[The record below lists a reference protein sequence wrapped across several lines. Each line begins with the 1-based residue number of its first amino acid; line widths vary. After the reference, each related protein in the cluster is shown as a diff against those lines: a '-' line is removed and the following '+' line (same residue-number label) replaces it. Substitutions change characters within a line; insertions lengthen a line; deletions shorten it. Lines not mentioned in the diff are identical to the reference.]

1 MDFYKREYMN
11 EFLKNNWWKLLGI
24 GLILYSIIAG
34 FLIRIPELPIIR
46 ESIRNLFFHVVM
58 WFSMMVMFGT
68 SLFRSLRYLST
79 FDIKHDVYAIQ
90 SVNVGLFFGIMG
102 IVTGMEWANF
112 TWGTPWTND
121 PQLNGAAIT
130 ILAYFAYLVL
140 RRSIDEENKR
150 ARIAAVYNVF
160 AFVMLIVFI
169 GILPRLAQ
177 GSLHPGKGGSPMTVT
192 NLDFTMRLVFYPA
205 IVGWIIIGYWLTS
218 IRVKMANIRLHLDN
232 PE

>member
-1 MDFYKREYMN
+1 MVGFIRK
-11 EFLKNNWWKLLGI
+11 NWWKLLGV
-24 GLILYSIIAG
+24 GFILYSIIAG
-34 FLIRIPELPIIR
+34 FLIEVPDLPIIR
-46 ESIRNLFFHVVM
+46 QSIRNLFFHVVM
-58 WFSMMVMFGT
+58 WFTMMVMFGT
-68 SLFRSLRYLST
+68 SLVRSLRYLST

-90 SVNVGLFFGIMG
+90 AVNVGLFFGMMG

-169 GILPRLAQ
+169 GILPKLSD

-192 NLDFTMRLVFYPA
+192 NLDITMRLVFYPA
-205 IVGWIIIGYWLTS
+205 IAGWIIVGYWLTG
-218 IRVKMANIRLHLDN
+218 IRVKMDAIRQHLDN

>member
-1 MDFYKREYMN
+1 MN
-11 EFLKNNWWKLLGI
+11 NFLRNNWWKLLGVM
-24 GLILYSIIAG
+24 LILYSIIAG
-34 FLIRIPELPIIR
+34 FLIDVPDLPIIR
-46 ESIRNLFFHVVM
+46 QSIRNLFFHVVM

-68 SLFRSLRYLST
+68 SLARSLRYLST

-150 ARIAAVYNVF
+150 ARIAAVYNIF

-192 NLDFTMRLVFYPA
+192 NLDITMRMVFYPA
-205 IVGWIIIGYWLTS
+205 IAGWIIMGYWITG
-218 IRVKMANIRLHLDN
+218 IRVKMDFIRQHLDN

>member
-1 MDFYKREYMN
+1 MWMN
-11 EFLKNNWWKLLGI
+11 NFLKNNWWKLLGV
-24 GLILYSIIAG
+24 LLVLYSIVAG
-34 FLIRIPELPIIR
+34 FLIDVPDLPIIR
-46 ESIRNLFFHVVM
+46 QSIRNLFFHVVM

-68 SLFRSLRYLST
+68 SLVRSLRYLST
-79 FDIKHDVYAIQ
+79 FDMKHDNYAIQ
-90 SVNVGLFFGIMG
+90 SVNVGLFFGVMG
-102 IVTGMEWANF
+102 IITGMEWANF

-140 RRSIDEENKR
+140 RGSIDEENKR
-150 ARIAAVYNVF
+150 ARISAVYNVF

-177 GSLHPGKGGSPMTVT
+177 GSLHPGKGGSPMTVN
-192 NLDFTMRLVFYPA
+192 NLDITMRLVFYPA
-205 IVGWIIIGYWLTS
+205 IAGWIIIGYWITG
-218 IRVKMANIRLHLDN
+218 IRVKMARISQHLDN

>member
-1 MDFYKREYMN
+1 MN
-11 EFLKNNWWKLLGI
+11 EFFKNNWWKLLGVS
-24 GLILYSIIAG
+24 LILYSIIAG
-34 FLIRIPELPIIR
+34 FLIHVPELPIIR
-46 ESIRNLFFHVVM
+46 QSIRNLFFHVVM

-68 SLFRSLRYLST
+68 SLVRSLRYLSS
-79 FDIKHDVYAIQ
+79 FEIKHDVYAIQ
-90 SVNVGLFFGIMG
+90 SVNVGLFFGILG

-150 ARIAAVYNVF
+150 ARIAAVYNIF

-177 GSLHPGKGGSPMTVT
+177 GSLHPGKGGSPMTIN
-192 NLDFTMRLVFYPA
+192 NLTAAQRMVFYPA
-205 IVGWIIIGYWLTS
+205 IAGWIIVGYWLTG
-218 IRVKMANIRLHLDN
+218 IRVKMDYIRQYLDN

>member
-1 MDFYKREYMN
+1 MEGFIK
-11 EFLKNNWWKLLGI
+11 KNWWKLLGVAF
-24 GLILYSIIAG
+24 ILYSIIAG
-34 FLIRIPELPIIR
+34 FLIEVPDLPIIR
-46 ESIRNLFFHVVM
+46 QSIRNLFFHVVM

-68 SLFRSLRYLST
+68 SLVRSLRYLST

-90 SVNVGLFFGIMG
+90 SVNVGLFFGMIG

-169 GILPRLAQ
+169 GILPKLSD

-205 IVGWIIIGYWLTS
+205 IAGWIIVGYWLTG
-218 IRVKMANIRLHLDN
+218 IRVKMDTIRQHLDN

>member
-1 MDFYKREYMN
+1 MKD
-11 EFLKNNWWKLLGI
+11 FLKKNWWKLLGI
-24 GLILYSIIAG
+24 LLILYSIIAG
-34 FLIRIPELPIIR
+34 FLIDVPDLPIIR
-46 ESIRNLFFHVVM
+46 QSIRNLFFHVVM

-68 SLFRSLRYLST
+68 SLARSLRYLST
-79 FDIKHDVYAIQ
+79 FDMKHDVYAIQ

-150 ARIAAVYNVF
+150 ARISAVYNIF

-169 GILPRLAQ
+169 GILPRLAE

-192 NLDFTMRLVFYPA
+192 NLDIMMRLVFYPA
-205 IVGWIIIGYWLTS
+205 IAGWIIVGYWLTG
-218 IRVKMANIRLHLDN
+218 IRVKMDFIRQHLDN

>member
-1 MDFYKREYMN
+1 MN
-11 EFLKNNWWKLLGI
+11 DFLKNNWWKLLGVL
-24 GLILYSIIAG
+24 LILYSIIAG
-34 FLIRIPELPIIR
+34 FLIDVPDLPIIR
-46 ESIRNLFFHVVM
+46 QSIRNLFFHVVM

-68 SLFRSLRYLST
+68 SLVRSIRYLST
-79 FDIKHDVYAIQ
+79 FDMKHDVYAIQ
-90 SVNVGLFFGIMG
+90 SVNVGLFFGTMG
-102 IVTGMEWANF
+102 IITGMVWANY

-169 GILPRLAQ
+169 GILPKLAQ
-177 GSLHPGKGGSPMTVT
+177 GSLHPGKGGSPMTVN
-192 NLDFTMRLVFYPA
+192 NLDITMRLVFYPA
-205 IVGWIIIGYWLTS
+205 IAGWIMVGYWLTG
-218 IRVKMANIRLHLDN
+218 IRVKMDRIRQHLDN

>member
-1 MDFYKREYMN
+1 MN
-11 EFLKNNWWKLLGI
+11 TFLRHNWWKLLGVL
-24 GLILYSIIAG
+24 LILYSIIAG
-34 FLIRIPELPIIR
+34 FLIDVPELPILR
-46 ESIRNLFFHVVM
+46 QSIRNLFFHVVM

-68 SLFRSLRYLST
+68 SLARSLRYLST

-102 IVTGMEWANF
+102 ITTGMEWANF

-177 GSLHPGKGGSPMTVT
+177 GSLHPGKGGSPMTVN
-192 NLDFTMRLVFYPA
+192 NLDVTMRLVFYPA
-205 IVGWIIIGYWLTS
+205 IAGWIIVGYWLTG
-218 IRVKMANIRLHLDN
+218 IRVKMDFIRQHLDN

>member
-1 MDFYKREYMN
+1 MDRFIRK
-11 EFLKNNWWKLLGI
+11 NWWKLLGVAF
-24 GLILYSIIAG
+24 ILYSIIAG
-34 FLIRIPELPIIR
+34 FLIEVPDLPIIR
-46 ESIRNLFFHVVM
+46 QSIRNLFFHVVM

-68 SLFRSLRYLST
+68 SLVRSLRYLST

-90 SVNVGLFFGIMG
+90 SVNVGLFFGMMG

-169 GILPRLAQ
+169 GILPKLSD

-205 IVGWIIIGYWLTS
+205 IAGWIIVGYWLTG
-218 IRVKMANIRLHLDN
+218 IRVKMDTIRQHLDN

>member
-1 MDFYKREYMN
+1 MSDFIRK
-11 EFLKNNWWKLLGI
+11 NWWKLLGVA
-24 GLILYSIIAG
+24 LILYSIIAG
-34 FLIRIPELPIIR
+34 FLIDVPDLPIIR
-46 ESIRNLFFHVVM
+46 QSIRNLFFHVVM

-68 SLFRSLRYLST
+68 SLARSIRYLST
-79 FDIKHDVYAIQ
+79 FELKHDVYAIQ

-102 IVTGMEWANF
+102 ICTGMEWANF

-177 GSLHPGKGGSPMTVT
+177 GSLHPGKGGSPMTVN
-192 NLDFTMRLVFYPA
+192 NLDITMRLVFYPA
-205 IVGWIIIGYWLTS
+205 IAGWIIIGYWLTG

>member
-1 MDFYKREYMN
+1 MT
-11 EFLKNNWWKLLGI
+11 EFLKKNWWKLLGVL
-24 GLILYSIIAG
+24 LILYSIIAG
-34 FLIRIPELPIIR
+34 FLIKVPELPIIR

-58 WFSMMVMFGT
+58 WFSMIVMFGT
-68 SLFRSLRYLST
+68 SLVRSLRYLST
-79 FDIKHDVYAIQ
+79 FDMKHDVYAIQ
-90 SVNVGLFFGIMG
+90 SVNVGLFFGLMG
-102 IVTGMEWANF
+102 ITTGMEWANF

-130 ILAYFAYLVL
+130 ILAYFAYIVL

-177 GSLHPGKGGSPMTVT
+177 GSLHPGKGGSPMTVN
-192 NLDFTMRLVFYPA
+192 NLDMMMRVVFYPA
-205 IVGWIIIGYWLTS
+205 IAGWIIMGYWITG
-218 IRVKMANIRLHLDN
+218 IRVKMANIRQHLDN

>member
-1 MDFYKREYMN
+1 MDGFIRK
-11 EFLKNNWWKLLGI
+11 NWWKLLGV

-34 FLIRIPELPIIR
+34 FLIEVPDLPIIR
-46 ESIRNLFFHVVM
+46 QSIRNLFFHVVM
-58 WFSMMVMFGT
+58 WFTMMVMLGT
-68 SLFRSLRYLST
+68 SLVRSLRYLST

-90 SVNVGLFFGIMG
+90 SVNVGLFFGMMG

-169 GILPRLAQ
+169 GILPKLSD

-192 NLDFTMRLVFYPA
+192 NLDVTMRLVFYPA
-205 IVGWIIIGYWLTS
+205 IAGWIIVGYWLTG
-218 IRVKMANIRLHLDN
+218 IRVKMDTIRQHLDN

>member
-1 MDFYKREYMN
+1 MT
-11 EFLKNNWWKLLGI
+11 EFIKKNWWKLLGVL
-24 GLILYSIIAG
+24 LILYSIIAG
-34 FLIRIPELPIIR
+34 FLIKVPELPIIH

-68 SLFRSLRYLST
+68 SLVRSLRYLST

-90 SVNVGLFFGIMG
+90 SVNVGLFFGLMG
-102 IVTGMEWANF
+102 ITTGMEWANF

-177 GSLHPGKGGSPMTVT
+177 GSLHPGKGGSPMTVN
-192 NLDFTMRLVFYPA
+192 NLDMKMRIVFYPA
-205 IVGWIIIGYWLTS
+205 IAGWIIMGYWITG
-218 IRVKMANIRLHLDN
+218 IRVKMANIRQHLDN

>member
-1 MDFYKREYMN
+1 MT
-11 EFLKNNWWKLLGI
+11 EFFKKNWWKLLGVA
-24 GLILYSIIAG
+24 LILYSIIAG
-34 FLIRIPELPIIR
+34 FLIDVPEVKGNIGQ
-46 ESIRNLFFHVVM
+46 SIRNLFFHVVM
-58 WFSMMVMFGT
+58 WFAMMVMFGT
-68 SLFRSLRYLST
+68 SLVRSLRYLST
-79 FDIKHDVYAIQ
+79 FDIKHDLLAIEA
-90 SVNVGLFFGIMG
+90 VNVGLFFGILG

-130 ILAYFAYLVL
+130 ILAYFAYIVL

-169 GILPRLAQ
+169 GILPKLAS
-177 GSLHPGKGGSPMTVT
+177 GSLHPGAGGSPSTV
-192 NLDFTMRLVFYPA
+192 NSLDFTMRLVFYPA
-205 IVGWIIIGYWLTS
+205 IAGWIIIGYWLIG
-218 IRVKMANIRLHLDN
+218 IRVKMARIRQYLDN

>member
-1 MDFYKREYMN
+1 MVGFIRK
-11 EFLKNNWWKLLGI
+11 NWWKLLGV
-24 GLILYSIIAG
+24 GFILYSIIAG
-34 FLIRIPELPIIR
+34 FLIEVPDLPIIR
-46 ESIRNLFFHVVM
+46 QSIRNLFFHVVM
-58 WFSMMVMFGT
+58 WFTMMVMFGT
-68 SLFRSLRYLST
+68 SLVRSLRYLST

-90 SVNVGLFFGIMG
+90 SVNVGLFFGMMG

-169 GILPRLAQ
+169 GILPKLSD

-192 NLDFTMRLVFYPA
+192 NLDVTMRLVFYPA
-205 IVGWIIIGYWLTS
+205 IAGWIIVGYWLTG
-218 IRVKMANIRLHLDN
+218 IRVKMDAIRQHLDN

>member
-205 IVGWIIIGYWLTS
+205 IVGWIIIGYWLMS

>member
-1 MDFYKREYMN
+1 MN
-11 EFLKNNWWKLLGI
+11 NFLKNNWWKLLGVL
-24 GLILYSIIAG
+24 LILYSIIAG
-34 FLIRIPELPIIR
+34 FLIDVPDLPIIR
-46 ESIRNLFFHVVM
+46 QSIRNLFFHVVM

-68 SLFRSLRYLST
+68 SLARSLRYLST

-102 IVTGMEWANF
+102 IITGMEWANF

-150 ARIAAVYNVF
+150 ARIAAVYNIF

-192 NLDFTMRLVFYPA
+192 NLDMTMRMVFYPA
-205 IVGWIIIGYWLTS
+205 IAGWIIMGYWITE
-218 IRVKMANIRLHLDN
+218 IRVKMDFIRQHLDN

>member
-1 MDFYKREYMN
+1 MSI
-11 EFLKNNWWKLLGI
+11 FLKHNWWKLLGVL
-24 GLILYSIIAG
+24 LILYSIIAG
-34 FLIRIPELPIIR
+34 FLIDVPELPIIR
-46 ESIRNLFFHVVM
+46 QSIRNLFFHVVM

-68 SLFRSLRYLST
+68 SLARSLRYLST

-90 SVNVGLFFGIMG
+90 SVNVGLFFGILG
-102 IVTGMEWANF
+102 ICTGMEWANF

-177 GSLHPGKGGSPMTVT
+177 GSLHPGKGGSPMTVN
-192 NLDFTMRLVFYPA
+192 NLDVTMRMVFYPA
-205 IVGWIIIGYWLTS
+205 IAGWIIVGYWLTG
-218 IRVKMANIRLHLDN
+218 IRVKMDFIRQHLDN

>member
-1 MDFYKREYMN
+1 MN
-11 EFLKNNWWKLLGI
+11 GFIKNNWWKLLGVAF
-24 GLILYSIIAG
+24 ILYSIIAG
-34 FLIRIPELPIIR
+34 FLIEVPDLPIIR
-46 ESIRNLFFHVVM
+46 QSIRNLFFHVVM

-68 SLFRSLRYLST
+68 SLVRSLRYLST

-90 SVNVGLFFGIMG
+90 SINVGLFFGIMG

-169 GILPRLAQ
+169 GILPKLSD

-192 NLDFTMRLVFYPA
+192 NLDITMRLVFYPA
-205 IVGWIIIGYWLTS
+205 IAGWIIVGYWLTG
-218 IRVKMANIRLHLDN
+218 IRVKMDKIRQHLDN

>member
-1 MDFYKREYMN
+1 MN
-11 EFLKNNWWKLLGI
+11 EFFRNNWWKLLGVA
-24 GLILYSIIAG
+24 LILYSIIAG
-34 FLIRIPELPIIR
+34 FLIDVPELPIIR
-46 ESIRNLFFHVVM
+46 QSIRNLFFHVVM

-68 SLFRSLRYLST
+68 SLARSLRYLST

-90 SVNVGLFFGIMG
+90 SVNVGLFFGMMG
-102 IVTGMEWANF
+102 ICTGMEWANF

-121 PQLNGAAIT
+121 PQLNGAALT

-177 GSLHPGKGGSPMTVT
+177 GSLHPGKGGSPMTVN
-192 NLDFTMRLVFYPA
+192 NLDFGMRLVFYPA
-205 IVGWIIIGYWLTS
+205 IAGWIIMGYWLTG
-218 IRVKMANIRLHLDN
+218 IRVKMANIRVHLDN

>member
-1 MDFYKREYMN
+1 MDNF
-11 EFLKNNWWKLLGI
+11 FKNNWWKLLGI

-68 SLFRSLRYLST
+68 SLVRSLRYLST
-79 FDIKHDVYAIQ
+79 FEIKHDVYAIQ

-205 IVGWIIIGYWLTS
+205 IAGWIIIGYWLTG

>member
-1 MDFYKREYMN
+1 MVGFIRK
-11 EFLKNNWWKLLGI
+11 NWWKLLGV
-24 GLILYSIIAG
+24 GFILYSIIAG
-34 FLIRIPELPIIR
+34 FLIEVPDLPIIR
-46 ESIRNLFFHVVM
+46 QSIRNLFFHVVM
-58 WFSMMVMFGT
+58 WFTMMVMLGT
-68 SLFRSLRYLST
+68 SLVRSLRYLST

-90 SVNVGLFFGIMG
+90 SVNVGLFFGMMG

-169 GILPRLAQ
+169 GILPKLSD

-192 NLDFTMRLVFYPA
+192 NLDVTMRLVFYPA
-205 IVGWIIIGYWLTS
+205 IAGWIIVGYWLTG
-218 IRVKMANIRLHLDN
+218 IRVKMDTIRQHLDN

>member
-1 MDFYKREYMN
+1 MN
-11 EFLKNNWWKLLGI
+11 NFLKNNWWKLLGI

-68 SLFRSLRYLST
+68 SLVRSLRYLST

-205 IVGWIIIGYWLTS
+205 IAGWIIVGYWLTG

>member
-1 MDFYKREYMN
+1 MN
-11 EFLKNNWWKLLGI
+11 NFFKNNWWKLLGVL
-24 GLILYSIIAG
+24 LILYSIIAG
-34 FLIRIPELPIIR
+34 FLIPVPELPIIR

-58 WFSMMVMFGT
+58 WFSMMVMFST
-68 SLFRSLRYLST
+68 ALVRSLRYLST

-102 IVTGMEWANF
+102 ITTGMEWANF

-205 IVGWIIIGYWLTS
+205 IAGWIIVGYWLTG
-218 IRVKMANIRLHLDN
+218 IRVKMANIRQHLDN

>member
-1 MDFYKREYMN
+1 MN

>member
-1 MDFYKREYMN
+1 MS
-11 EFLKNNWWKLLGI
+11 EFFKKNWWKLLGVT
-24 GLILYSIIAG
+24 LVLYSIIAG
-34 FLIRIPELPIIR
+34 FLIDVPELPIIR
-46 ESIRNLFFHVVM
+46 QSIRNLFFHVVM

-68 SLFRSLRYLST
+68 SLARSLRYLST

-90 SVNVGLFFGIMG
+90 SVNVGLFFGMMG

-177 GSLHPGKGGSPMTVT
+177 GSLHPGKGGSPMTVN
-192 NLDFTMRLVFYPA
+192 NLDVTMRLVFYPA
-205 IVGWIIIGYWLTS
+205 IAGWIIIGYWLTG
-218 IRVKMANIRLHLDN
+218 IRVKMDYIRQHLDN

>member
-1 MDFYKREYMN
+1 MN
-11 EFLKNNWWKLLGI
+11 TFLRHNWWKLLGVL
-24 GLILYSIIAG
+24 LILYSIIAG
-34 FLIRIPELPIIR
+34 FLIDVPELPIIR
-46 ESIRNLFFHVVM
+46 QSIRNLFFHVVM

-68 SLFRSLRYLST
+68 SLARSLRYLST
-79 FDIKHDVYAIQ
+79 FDMKHDVYAIQ

-102 IVTGMEWANF
+102 ITTGMEWANF

-177 GSLHPGKGGSPMTVT
+177 GSLHPGKGGSPMTVN
-192 NLDFTMRLVFYPA
+192 NLDVTMRLVFYPA
-205 IVGWIIIGYWLTS
+205 IAGWIIVGYWLTG
-218 IRVKMANIRLHLDN
+218 IRVKMDFIRQHLDN

>member
-1 MDFYKREYMN
+1 MDGFIRK
-11 EFLKNNWWKLLGI
+11 NWWKLLGV

-34 FLIRIPELPIIR
+34 FLIEVPDLPIIR
-46 ESIRNLFFHVVM
+46 QSIRNLFFHVVM
-58 WFSMMVMFGT
+58 WFTMMVMFGT
-68 SLFRSLRYLST
+68 SLVRSLRYLST

-90 SVNVGLFFGIMG
+90 SVNVGLFFGMMG

-169 GILPRLAQ
+169 GILPKLSD

-192 NLDFTMRLVFYPA
+192 NLDVTMRLVFYPA
-205 IVGWIIIGYWLTS
+205 IAGWIIVGYWLTG
-218 IRVKMANIRLHLDN
+218 IRVKMDTIRQHLDN

>member
-1 MDFYKREYMN
+1 MN
-11 EFLKNNWWKLLGI
+11 DFLKNNWWKLLGVF
-24 GLILYSIIAG
+24 LILYSIIAG
-34 FLIRIPELPIIR
+34 FLIDVPDLPIIR
-46 ESIRNLFFHVVM
+46 QSIRNLFFHVVM

-68 SLFRSLRYLST
+68 SLARSLRYLST
-79 FDIKHDVYAIQ
+79 FEMKHDVYAIQ

-150 ARIAAVYNVF
+150 ARISAVYNIF

-169 GILPRLAQ
+169 GILPRLAE

-192 NLDFTMRLVFYPA
+192 NLDITMRIVFYPA
-205 IVGWIIIGYWLTS
+205 IAGWIIVGYWLTG
-218 IRVKMANIRLHLDN
+218 IRVKMDFIRQHLDN